1 MDAQIFQID
10 EQRSKRDALIR
21 IPAPID
27 LLAATRS
34 AAEFAVWYAGA
45 MLTIHVALIRS
56 AVSAMQNSFQIE
68 ASNHE

>member
-21 IPAPID
+21 LQAPID

-34 AAEFAVWYAGA
+34 AAEFAAWYVGA
-45 MLTIHVALIRS
+45 MLTIHVSFVRS
-56 AVSAMQNSFQIE
+56 AIAAMQNSFQIE
-68 ASNHE
+68 ASIHE